1 MKKILFLLLALS
13 SVLSYGQEVLEHEPV
28 ANKAEYYVASYND
41 RKDMNDLI
49 DWAQDF
55 ENWQNESEL
64 YDSMASSLLVPY
76 FINDTSTHDVVW
88 LNIWPSPTA
97 QYAGL

>member
-1 MKKILFLLLALS
+1 MKKILFLLLALG

-28 ANKAEYYVASYND
+28 ANKAEYYVASYNE

-55 ENWQNESEL
+55 ENWQNEL
-64 YDSMASSLLVPY
+64 
-76 FINDTSTHDVVW
+76 
-88 LNIWPSPTA
+88 
-97 QYAGL
+97 